1 MYSVAFRTT
10 WHLTSRNVCYPL
22 VFKSVAKCR
31 YCRAY
36 IFPCYR
42 VFLMYSVCI
51 HVLLLMDYTT
61 LCTRLMVYIFDVHNL
76 NNIEAIVGKIGDTL
90 F

>member
-1 MYSVAFRTT
+1 MFVIHWFLKVLLSVDIAGLIYF
-10 WHLTSRNVCYPL
+10 HVI
-22 VFKSVAKCR
+22 VF
-31 YCRAY
+31 
-36 IFPCYR
+36 
-42 VFLMYSVCI
+42 FLMYSVCI

-61 LCTRLMVYIFDVHNL
+61 LCTRLLVYIFDVHNL